1 MSEPEPALFAESGSS
16 GRILW
21 FGPVF
26 AAVGIG
32 IETLAPGAPEYWVW
46 LGAGLLVFLYT
57 LLLVRSRRR
66 FLRVE
71 LTPKGLTQGSQVL
84 PTSHIASLRDVDE
97 DHHGLRVL
105 GDNPAVPRRYGVV
118 VLRLT
123 DGARAVAWAHDG
135 DGLRRA
141 LADLL
146 AARRST
152 GPGP

>member
-1 MSEPEPALFAESGSS
+1 MSEPDQALFAESGSS
-16 GRILW
+16 ARILW

-26 AAVGIG
+26 AAIGIG
-32 IETLAPGAPEYWVW
+32 VESFAPGRPEYWVW
-46 LGAGLLVFLYT
+46 LGAGLLVFLYS

-71 LTPKGLTQGSQVL
+71 LTTTGLTQGSQVL
-84 PTSHIASLRDVDE
+84 PTSHIASLRSEDE
-97 DHHGLRVL
+97 EHHGLRVL
-105 GDNPAVPRRYGVV
+105 GDNPAVPRRYGAV

-123 DGARAVAWAHDG
+123 DGARAVAWARDG

-141 LADLL
+141 LEDLL

-152 GPGP
+152 GS